1 MWFFDEEMSIG
12 ISEFIVNNATSGAA
26 TEIGKIGGQQRK

>member
-12 ISEFIVNNATSGAA
+12 NLEFAINVATSGAA
-26 TEIGKIGGQQRK
+26 TEI